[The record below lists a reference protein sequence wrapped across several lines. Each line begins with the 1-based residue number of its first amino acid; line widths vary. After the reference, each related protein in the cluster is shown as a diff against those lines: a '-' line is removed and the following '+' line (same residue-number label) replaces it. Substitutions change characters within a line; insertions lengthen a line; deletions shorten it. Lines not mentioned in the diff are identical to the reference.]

1 MATHQVCAWVCIA
14 NFYWTLRGLAASL
27 CSMTAWS
34 CLGIVGVSCLFVGA
48 CSDEEKGPVSAAP
61 EAQAGATTEG
71 DTSSR
76 GGSSAGT
83 GGTASSSGA
92 PASGESGSRP
102 GGDTSDGPPN
112 ADGSIPTTV
121 LWKVI
126 AESADPN
133 VYASTPAAASRGDDA
148 AVVYIEQ
155 MDTTPATARVVIQR
169 FDAAAERVGPLLEL
183 GTDPD
188 PHGVVTL
195 SSDGERYAACW
206 DSSGSVHCS
215 LLDDQNEA
223 QRNVLA
229 LDGSSP
235 VLVATPTGWLMAYA
249 KTYAL
254 LRLQPLT
261 PLLEPTGTAVDLDR
275 STHFEYPQAAPLLT
289 PTPSGFA
296 LVGARFGDNQETLLR
311 LGPDLQPLGPAI
323 HLGRTFWFYGQVI
336 ASDTRAAVSLSAPYG
351 SYLLLMDLE
360 QVTAEL
366 LIAGGGKTG
375 MDEALLVTEGG
386 IGAAWLT
393 GGHYEMRR
401 FFADGADAQIGL
413 GARPTQGPLGLPEEG
428 TDSYQQLLT
437 VGGQTLL
444 VGRDRRYGYLGP
456 AGIRA
461 ATLSFP

>member
-1 MATHQVCAWVCIA
+1 
-14 NFYWTLRGLAASL
+14 
-27 CSMTAWS
+27 
-34 CLGIVGVSCLFVGA
+34 
-48 CSDEEKGPVSAAP
+48 
-61 EAQAGATTEG
+61 
-71 DTSSR
+71 
-76 GGSSAGT
+76 
-83 GGTASSSGA
+83 
-92 PASGESGSRP
+92 
-102 GGDTSDGPPN
+102 
-112 ADGSIPTTV
+112 
-121 LWKVI
+121 VI

-133 VYASTPAAASRGDDA
+133 VYASTPAAASRGSDA

-155 MDTTPATARVVIQR
+155 TDTTPATARVVMQR

-183 GTDPD
+183 GADPD
-188 PHGVVTL
+188 PHGIVAL
-195 SSDGERYAACW
+195 SSDGKRYAACW

-229 LDGSSP
+229 LAGSSP

-249 KTYAL
+249 KARGM

-261 PLLEPTGTAVDLDR
+261 PLLEPTGTAVDLGR

-296 LVGARFGDNQETLLR
+296 LVGARLDDSQEGLLR
-311 LGPDLQPLGPAI
+311 LGPDLQPLGPTI
-323 HLGRTFWFYGQVI
+323 PLGRNFWFYGQLI

-351 SYLLLMDLE
+351 SYLLLMDRE

-386 IGAAWLT
+386 IGAAWLS
-393 GGHYEMRR
+393 GGRYVLRR

-456 AGIRA
+456 AAIRA